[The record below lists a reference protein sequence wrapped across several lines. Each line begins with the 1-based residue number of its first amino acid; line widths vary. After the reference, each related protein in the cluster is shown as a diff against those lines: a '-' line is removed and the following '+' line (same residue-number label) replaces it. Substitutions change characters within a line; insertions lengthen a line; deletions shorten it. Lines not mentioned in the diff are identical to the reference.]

1 MTCSTMSEIVCLN
14 FGWEQKQILSR
25 LQEMSF
31 PIRHFSF
38 LQSVAQNKSIESIEQ
53 ELLNNFSQIS
63 TPFSP
68 AAFISSQCDYG
79 LLAWAIL
86 AKKYDLPGPSI
97 AAAKTSVDK
106 ELQRLNCGQSKILK
120 QPKYMIVDDRTC
132 PLEAENSVN
141 QYFFDK
147 KIIVKPCNSRGS
159 QGITVIQNNKFSE
172 ALQRAVKFSIDGR
185 VMIEEY
191 IEGSHYIVD
200 TLGDHILVGKKFKS
214 SQVEYLTSKIIFARP
229 SNDLFSGIG
238 DMITG
243 HTRLVTDSE
252 FDLNLPTTG
261 EYIIAKDNSPFLIE
275 YSNRGAGVWIST
287 LVMSMINDID
297 PTQTL
302 INFSFSSPILTK
314 RQNEIFEFAC
324 IKYLGG
330 AAEGET
336 VGIYDQLSHFLHE
349 NIDFPCWVEVWRPQP
364 IENGVLSNVGLVLF
378 PANAIDEIE
387 KKEEEIDSW
396 IKIFRQKNSSK

>member
-1 MTCSTMSEIVCLN
+1 MSEIVCLN

-25 LQEMSF
+25 LQEM
-31 PIRHFSF
+31 PVTIRHFSF
-38 LQSVAQNKSIESIEQ
+38 LQSVAQNKSIEVIEE
-53 ELLNNFSQIS
+53 ELLNNFSEAS
-63 TPFSP
+63 TPFPP
-68 AAFISSQCDYG
+68 AALISSQCDYG

-86 AKKYDLPGPSI
+86 AKKFGLPGPSI
-97 AAAKTSVDK
+97 TAAKTSVDK
-106 ELQRLNCGQSKILK
+106 ELQRLNCVQSKILN
-120 QPKYMIVDDRTC
+120 QPKYMIVDNKTC
-132 PLEAENSVN
+132 PNDAENSVN
-141 QYFFDK
+141 HCFFDK

-159 QGITVIQNNKFSE
+159 QGITVIQNNKFPE

-214 SQVEYLTSKIIFARP
+214 SQVGYLTSKIIFANP

-243 HTRLVTDSE
+243 HTRLINESG
-252 FDLNLPTTG
+252 FDTNLPTTG
-261 EYIIAKDNSPFLIE
+261 EYIIAEDSSPFLIE

-302 INFSFSSPILTK
+302 INFSFSSAILTK
-314 RQNEIFEFAC
+314 RKNEIFKFAC

-330 AAEGET
+330 ATEGEPE
-336 VGIYDQLSHFLHE
+336 GLYDGLSHFLYD
-349 NIDFPCWVEVWRPQP
+349 NLDFPCWLKLWRPQP
-364 IENGVLSNVGLVLF
+364 IENGVLSNIGLVLF

-387 KKEEEIDSW
+387 EKEEEIDNW
-396 IKIFRQKNSSK
+396 IKIFRQKNSSN